1 MSSSSSSPS
10 TPTSNHSNNSN
21 GNVTITT
28 TIDPSFNSIGNVT
41 VTTTIDPSF
50 NSIGNVTVTTTI
62 DPSFNSFFDISRNMF
77 DLSYTISL
85 NQPVTDCLDQ
95 DLSTNIVIPPIVD
108 FSLNT
113 IIDGSGYE
121 IKFQQGISV
130 DGSNVTIAT
139 FESTQPELYDP
150 DITQNLG
157 QVIVT
162 YDDVT
167 SSQTTAVLAEIQSY
181 ASQIQC
187 SDFHGKGS
195 IDDYKNLFNAAA
207 KIATETK
214 QIQLDI
220 DIEGFDEFGR
230 AADELS
236 SLFNGF
242 IIKLNQVNI
251 IDDYAFLTS
260 IAAALSKI
268 VNLSNIF
275 GRFKETILA
284 TTTVK
289 LPKSAHDTKVIIEGV
304 IGEVNCA
311 MQYIGHFVDASFS
324 APADAELSS
333 IEKNIINKAVETI
346 DNWNLL
352 CEHGITVT
360 LENNTDIQYIANAS
374 EQLKTTSN
382 VLKTATTTL
391 KNKLSQ
397 YKYC

>member
-1 MSSSSSSPS
+1 MSSSSSPPS
-10 TPTSNHSNNSN
+10 TPTSNHFNDNSN
-21 GNVTITT
+21 GNATITSST
-28 TIDPSFNSIGNVT
+28 
-41 VTTTIDPSF
+41 
-50 NSIGNVTVTTTI
+50 
-62 DPSFNSFFDISRNMF
+62 DPSFNSFFNPNHNMF

-85 NQPVTDCLDQ
+85 NHPVTDCSDQ
-95 DLSTNIVIPPIVD
+95 DCSANIVIPPIVD

-113 IIDGSGYE
+113 VIDGSGYE
-121 IKFQQGISV
+121 IKYQQGTSI

-167 SSQTTAVLAEIQSY
+167 SSQTTAVLAQIQAY
-181 ASQIQC
+181 AAEIQC

-220 DIEGFDEFGR
+220 DIDGFDEFGK

-236 SLFNGF
+236 AVFNGF

-289 LPKSAHDTKVIIEGV
+289 LPKSAHDAKVILEGV

-324 APADAELSS
+324 APTDAELSS

-397 YKYC
+397 YRYC

>member
-1 MSSSSSSPS
+1 MPSSSNSPPS
-10 TPTSNHSNNSN
+10 TPTSNHS
-21 GNVTITT
+21 TPTPIT
-28 TIDPSFNSIGNVT
+28 SS
-41 VTTTIDPSF
+41 S
-50 NSIGNVTVTTTI
+50 
-62 DPSFNSFFDISRNMF
+62 DPSFNSFFGPSHNIF
-77 DLSYTISL
+77 DLSYSISL
-85 NQPVTDCLDQ
+85 SSPPHDEADC
-95 DLSTNIVIPPIVD
+95 SANVVIPPIVD

-113 IIDGSGYE
+113 TIDGSGYE
-121 IKFQQGISV
+121 INFQQGVSV

-150 DITQNLG
+150 NITENLG
-157 QVIVT
+157 QMIVS
-162 YDDVT
+162 YDEPT
-167 SSQTTAVLAEIQSY
+167 SQTAAVLAEIQSY
-181 ASQIQC
+181 AAQIQC

-195 IDDYKNLFNAAA
+195 IDDYQNLFNAAA
-207 KIATETK
+207 KIANETK
-214 QIQLDI
+214 HMQLDI
-220 DIEGFDEFGR
+220 DIEGFEEFGS

-236 SLFNGF
+236 ALFNGF
-242 IIKLNQVNI
+242 IIKLHQVNI

-289 LPKSAHDTKVIIEGV
+289 LPKSAHDTKVIVEGV

-311 MQYIGHFVDASFS
+311 MKYIGHFVDASFS
-324 APADAELSS
+324 APADAELSAE
-333 IEKNIINKAVETI
+333 EKNIINKAVQTI

-352 CEHGITVT
+352 CEHGISVT
-360 LENNTDIQYIANAS
+360 LENNPDIQYIAQAS
-374 EQLKTTSN
+374 EQLKTTSS

-391 KNKLSQ
+391 KNKLAQ

>member
-1 MSSSSSSPS
+1 MPSSSPPS
-10 TPTSNHSNNSN
+10 TPTSNHSNNNNNNNNNIPNSSN
-21 GNVTITT
+21 H
-28 TIDPSFNSIGNVT
+28 GNVT
-41 VTTTIDPSF
+41 VTTTRDL
-50 NSIGNVTVTTTI
+50 
-62 DPSFNSFFDISRNMF
+62 SFNSFFDPSHNIF
-77 DLSYTISL
+77 DLSYTVTL
-85 NQPVTDCLDQ
+85 NPPVADYTDADC
-95 DLSTNIVIPPIVD
+95 SANIVIPPIVD

-113 IIDGSGYE
+113 IIDGSGYQ
-121 IKFQQGISV
+121 IKFQQGNSV

-139 FESTQPELYDP
+139 FDSTHPELYDP
-150 DITQNLG
+150 NITENLG
-157 QVIVT
+157 QVITT
-162 YDDVT
+162 YDDET
-167 SSQTTAVLAEIQSY
+167 NSQTAAVLAQIQSY

-207 KIATETK
+207 KIANETK
-214 QIQLDI
+214 HMQLDI

-236 SLFNGF
+236 AVFNGF
-242 IIKLNQVNI
+242 IIKLHQVNI

-275 GRFKETILA
+275 GKFKETILA

-289 LPKSAHDTKVIIEGV
+289 LPKSAHDTKVIIQGV
-304 IGEVNCA
+304 ISEVNCA

-324 APADAELSS
+324 APVDAELSS
-333 IEKNIINKAVETI
+333 TEKNIINKAVETI

-352 CEHGITVT
+352 CEHGISVT
-360 LENNTDIQYIANAS
+360 LENNPDIQYIANAS

>member
-1 MSSSSSSPS
+1 LSYSISLSSPS
-10 TPTSNHSNNSN
+10 H
-21 GNVTITT
+21 
-28 TIDPSFNSIGNVT
+28 DA
-41 VTTTIDPSF
+41 
-50 NSIGNVTVTTTI
+50 
-62 DPSFNSFFDISRNMF
+62 
-77 DLSYTISL
+77 
-85 NQPVTDCLDQ
+85 TDC
-95 DLSTNIVIPPIVD
+95 SANIFIPPIVD

-121 IKFQQGISV
+121 INFQQGVSV

-150 DITQNLG
+150 DITENLG
-157 QVIVT
+157 QMIVS
-162 YDDVT
+162 YDEPT
-167 SSQTTAVLAEIQSY
+167 SQTSAVLAEIQSY
-181 ASQIQC
+181 AAQIQC

-195 IDDYKNLFNAAA
+195 IDDYQNLFNAAA
-207 KIATETK
+207 KIANETK
-214 QIQLDI
+214 HMQLDI
-220 DIEGFDEFGR
+220 DIEGFEEFGS

-236 SLFNGF
+236 ALFNGF
-242 IIKLNQVNI
+242 IIKLHQVNI

-289 LPKSAHDTKVIIEGV
+289 LPKSAHDTKVIVEGV

-311 MQYIGHFVDASFS
+311 MKYIGHFVDASFS
-324 APADAELSS
+324 APADAELSAE
-333 IEKNIINKAVETI
+333 EKNIINKAVQTI

-352 CEHGITVT
+352 CEHGISVT
-360 LENNTDIQYIANAS
+360 LENNPDIQYIAHAS
-374 EQLKTTSN
+374 EQLKTTSS

-391 KNKLSQ
+391 KNKLAQ